1 MKDTVTIVTG
11 GAQGI
16 GRSIAEFLASRGGDI
31 AIFDITDGSEAV
43 GAVQAMGRRASFYP
57 VDVTSQQAVTE
68 AVERVVQDFGG
79 VHNLVNNAGITIDR
93 LLLRMKEEDWDRV
106 LQVNLKSA
114 FLCTRAVVRHLMKTG
129 GSIVN
134 ISSVVGVMGN
144 AGQANYAASKA
155 GLIGLTKSVAKE
167 YGERGVRVNAVAP
180 GPIWTPLQPSHGQPM
195 EKLTTFGQSTPLGRA
210 GQPAELAPAYV
221 FLASA
226 ESSYVVGETLSVTG
240 GEPTP

>member
-43 GAVQAMGRRASFYP
+43 AAVQARGRRASFYP

-180 GPIWTPLQPSHGQPM
+180 GFIRTRMTDALDEKTRQELLRAVPM
-195 EKLTTFGQSTPLGRA
+195 KKLGEPQDVA
-210 GQPAELAPAYV
+210 HAVY
-221 FLASA
+221 FLLS
-226 ESSYVVGETLSVTG
+226 EYGSYVTG
-240 GEPTP
+240 AVINVNGGLHM